1 MFKSNLFDQSL
12 YQFGNKQPSWW
23 EASVASKGAALG
35 APLNGDAVCDVAV
48 IGGGYTGLSAAY
60 HLAKEFHSDVR
71 VLEAGHIGW
80 GASGR
85 NGGFC
90 CMGGTMLG
98 ADGLV
103 RKFGLEETQKYY
115 KAQMEAVELVKTIAD
130 DEKIDFEKQG
140 DCELVVAEKP
150 SHYADLEEECEFKVS
165 KLGLPSRM
173 ISKEEFSQIGYD
185 APHQHGAFA
194 EAPGFGLNPLKYCM
208 GLGTAAEKAGA
219 KLHPHCEVIAWEKEC
234 GQHLLRLSNDRTIR
248 AKRVIVACNGFMP
261 EHLHKGLRSRALP
274 LQSQIIV
281 TRPLSD
287 DEIAAHN
294 WVTESPAVN
303 SRNVYFYYRMLPNRR
318 FLIGGRGDFR
328 GTSEGA
334 ELTAETLR
342 QSMVA
347 LWPEW
352 HSVEIEY
359 SWRGFVCFTADFRP
373 SVGRMEE
380 DPSIYF
386 GFGYHGNGVNNATWI
401 GRELA
406 RWLATGNDTS
416 NPVPTHLPAVIHGMT
431 RKIPFGSLRPYYA
444 RAGVGWHRFKDW
456 IDGV

>member
-1 MFKSNLFDQSL
+1 MFQSSLFDQSL

-23 EASVASKGAALG
+23 EASLKDSKTPTGV
-35 APLNGDAVCDVAV
+35 PLKANVSCDVAI

-60 HLAKEFHSDVR
+60 HLAKEFQIDVR

-90 CMGGTMLG
+90 CMGGTMFS
-98 ADGLV
+98 ANALV
-103 RKFGLEETQKYY
+103 KKFGLEETRKYY
-115 KAQMEAVELVKTIAD
+115 KAQMEAVDLVRSLAAN
-130 DEKIDFEKQG
+130 EEFDFETQG
-140 DCELVVAEKP
+140 DCELVVAEK
-150 SHYADLEEECEFKVS
+150 HAHFEALEEECRFKVE

-173 ISKEEFSQIGYD
+173 ILKEEFAETCYD

-194 EAPGFGLNPLKYCM
+194 EAPGFGLHPLKYCQ
-208 GLGTAAEKAGA
+208 GLAEAAERAGA
-219 KLHPHCEVIAWEKEC
+219 DLHPHCEVSAWEKDA
-234 GQHLLRLSNDRTIR
+234 GVHVLRIANGREIR
-248 AKRVIVACNGFMP
+248 ATRVIVACNGFMP
-261 EHLHKGLRSRALP
+261 EHLHGGLKSRAMP
-274 LQSQIIV
+274 LQSQIIM
-281 TRPLSD
+281 TRPLTD

-294 WVTESPAVN
+294 WVTENPAVN
-303 SRNVYFYYRMLPNRR
+303 SRNVYFYYRMLPDRR
-318 FLIGGRGDFR
+318 FLIGGRGDFI
-328 GTSEGA
+328 GTQKGA
-334 ELTAETLR
+334 GITRESLR
-342 QSMVA
+342 QAMIN

-352 HSVEIEY
+352 RDVDIEY

-373 SVGRMEE
+373 AVGRIED
-380 DPSIYF
+380 DPSVYF

-406 RWLATGNDTS
+406 RWLATGNDAN
-416 NPVPTHLPAVIHGMT
+416 NPVPTHLPAIVHGMT
-431 RKIPFGSLRPYYA
+431 SKIPFGRLRPYYA